1 MPSNINKDYSRGFK
15 LKLYPTESQK
25 AILDR
30 HIELF
35 RYVYNWGLKQRNEYY
50 KSTGQ
55 LLKTRD
61 LMDRLS
67 EYRNANEWLQV
78 LPLHS
83 ARLAIYH
90 LDNAFNNF
98 FKYGKGY
105 PKFKSKK
112 LKNTRPGYSK
122 SFKQSV
128 HYRNE
133 PYAFNITENGVRISG
148 FPREE
153 RIACKSFS
161 HIPLNDNTRFYAC
174 TISFDGFNYW
184 LSVNIEVDRSVLYK
198 PNNITNKN
206 SLGIDLGVVTYAKL
220 SNGKEYKFPKIL
232 HTLENRRRRY
242 QGKLMSRN
250 AKRKLQAKQAKTK
263 LKNIPIS
270 KNTQKLSLE
279 YYKLRN
285 RIKNIKNSFIH
296 RATTEIANLYPD
308 RIVMED
314 LNQSDFRKWNT
325 GKYYDFI
332 VHSNWYKFREYME
345 YKCIER
351 GIEFV
356 VANRSFPSTQLCSG
370 CGNINYSMDNRN
382 RLYKCKCCGLII
394 DRDLNAAINLS
405 KYSV

>member
-112 LKNTRPGYSK
+112 LKNTRP
-122 SFKQSV
+122 
-128 HYRNE
+128 
-133 PYAFNITENGVRISG
+133 
-148 FPREE
+148 
-153 RIACKSFS
+153 
-161 HIPLNDNTRFYAC
+161 
-174 TISFDGFNYW
+174 
-184 LSVNIEVDRSVLYK
+184 
-198 PNNITNKN
+198 
-206 SLGIDLGVVTYAKL
+206 
-220 SNGKEYKFPKIL
+220 
-232 HTLENRRRRY
+232 
-242 QGKLMSRN
+242 
-250 AKRKLQAKQAKTK
+250 
-263 LKNIPIS
+263 
-270 KNTQKLSLE
+270 
-279 YYKLRN
+279 
-285 RIKNIKNSFIH
+285 
-296 RATTEIANLYPD
+296 
-308 RIVMED
+308 
-314 LNQSDFRKWNT
+314 
-325 GKYYDFI
+325 
-332 VHSNWYKFREYME
+332 
-345 YKCIER
+345 
-351 GIEFV
+351 
-356 VANRSFPSTQLCSG
+356 
-370 CGNINYSMDNRN
+370 
-382 RLYKCKCCGLII
+382 
-394 DRDLNAAINLS
+394 
-405 KYSV
+405 